1 MMQCGQGK
9 PFTVT
14 STNPKMGNAIIK
26 SYEKGGEVTKPKVQ
40 TMPNRNPQGDKPKII
55 KTPNPKSIAGKI
67 QKYSPTQ
74 YEALE
79 KTEQETERR
88 GKQAVKDFE
97 DKKYGSAAVNV
108 GRGLASAADTL
119 LVTGPKAAADALRN
133 RITDGKK

>member
-1 MMQCGQGK
+1 MQCGQGK

-14 STNPKMGNAIIK
+14 STNPKMGGTAVR
-26 SYEKGGEVTKPKVQ
+26 SYEKGGVVTKPD
-40 TMPNRNPQGDKPKII
+40 PD
-55 KTPNPKSIAGKI
+55 PKSIAGKI
-67 QKYSPTQ
+67 QKYSPNQ
-74 YEALE
+74 YKAVKE
-79 KTEQETERR
+79 TEQETERR

-119 LVTGPKAAADALRN
+119 LVTGPKAAALALRN

>member
-1 MMQCGQGK
+1 MQCSQGK

-14 STNPKMGNAIIK
+14 STNSKMGSIP
-26 SYEKGGEVTKPKVQ
+26 SYEKGGVVTKPD
-40 TMPNRNPQGDKPKII
+40 PD
-55 KTPNPKSIAGKI
+55 PKSIAGKI
-67 QKYSPTQ
+67 QKYSPNQ
-74 YEALE
+74 YEAVKE
-79 KTEQETERR
+79 TEQETERR

-119 LVTGPKAAADALRN
+119 LVTGPKAAALALRN